1 MLHVT
6 GALADFEKLKFPE
19 ILLCLKTRGMF

>member
-6 GALADFEKLKFPE
+6 AVLADFEKLKFPE
-19 ILLCLKTRGMF
+19 ILLCFKTRAVF